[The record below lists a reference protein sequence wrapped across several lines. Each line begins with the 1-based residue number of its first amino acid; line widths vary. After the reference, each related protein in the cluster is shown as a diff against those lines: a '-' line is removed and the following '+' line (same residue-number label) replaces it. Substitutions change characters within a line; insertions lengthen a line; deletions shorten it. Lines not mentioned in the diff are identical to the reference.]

1 MGTASREEWLKEGV
15 PASDLDDLAL
25 FAPIEKWDIKWEST
39 LSEFEKRTIP
49 PEEQE
54 AMKRGVFLTSV
65 KCPKCGTNV
74 TCHLNAVTDF
84 YHDDGDYELCYDY
97 QTDEE
102 GLLPKPGDW

>member
-1 MGTASREEWLKEGV
+1 MGTASREEWLAEGV

-25 FAPIEKWDIKWEST
+25 FAPIEQWDIKWEST
-39 LSEFEKRTIP
+39 LSEYEKRTIP
-49 PEEQE
+49 PDEQE

-65 KCPKCGTNV
+65 KCPKCGTNI

-84 YHDDGDYELCYDY
+84 YHDDGEPCYDY

-102 GLLPKPGDW
+102 GLLPSPGDW